1 MAFFWISWFFKGCRE
16 EGERP
21 LGGNQCPSGGEPGSF
36 FLGPKMV
43 ILGFYYYF
51 LMIIQGSS
59 GIVFG
64 NKFVHFEHN

>member
-1 MAFFWISWFFKGCRE
+1 MVFEGVSRGVEASSWRDPVSFW
-16 EGERP
+16 
-21 LGGNQCPSGGEPGSF
+21 GEPGS

-43 ILGFYYYF
+43 ILGKKYYF